1 MIKSKTV
8 SLRLTE
14 EQYETI
20 KQRADSKGMRLSNFM
35 LEMSLADEG
44 ITTNYKQM
52 LYTRMI
58 GLKEHV
64 YNEDLRKLKEEIG
77 EICRSLAL

>member
-14 EQYETI
+14 EQYNAI
-20 KQRADSKGMRLSNFM
+20 KQRADSKGMSLSNFM
-35 LEMSLADEG
+35 LDMSLADEG
-44 ITTNYKQM
+44 ITTNYKQI

-58 GLKEHV
+58 GLKEYV
-64 YNEDLRKLKEEIG
+64 YNEDLKKLREAIG
-77 EICRSLAL
+77 EICQLLAS